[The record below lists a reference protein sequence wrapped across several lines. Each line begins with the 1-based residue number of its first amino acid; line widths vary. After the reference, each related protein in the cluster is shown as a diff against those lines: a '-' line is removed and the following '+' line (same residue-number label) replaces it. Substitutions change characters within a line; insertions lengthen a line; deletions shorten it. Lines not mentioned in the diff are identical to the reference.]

1 MPTQQE
7 GFMRAFNRSS
17 KDAVESEGKCELAAE
32 VLRSV
37 GALHLRVTGC
47 SMLPAV
53 LPGDTLKIELPT
65 AGQIA
70 AGDIVVFARGGRLI
84 AHRVLFASTQDE
96 NGQVITQG
104 DASPTRD
111 APVSTKELLGRVT
124 AILRK
129 GELRIYCGT
138 RSFSDRLIADVLRRA
153 GWVARVAAHLQ
164 SVFQNSRERKAQW
177 QS

>member
-1 MPTQQE
+1 MPTQQK
-7 GFMRAFNRSS
+7 GFMRAFDRTT

-53 LPGDTLKIELPT
+53 RPGDTLKIERPT
-65 AGQIA
+65 AGQFA
-70 AGDIVVFARGGRLI
+70 VGDIVVFSRGGRLI

-96 NGQVITQG
+96 NANVITQG
-104 DASPTRD
+104 DASPSPD
-111 APVSTKELLGRVT
+111 APVSVMELLGKAT
-124 AILRK
+124 HILRS
-129 GELRIYCGT
+129 GELRISCGT
-138 RSFSDRLIADVLRRA
+138 RSFSDRLIAGVLRRA

-164 SVFQNSRERKAQW
+164 SVFQNSWERKAQW